1 MEFLHWRFTAFYIV
15 CNAHIVGYCE
25 GVITYRLIFLVL
37 SHRMLHQI
45 STNLT
50 PRLAPNLFDKLEF
63 VGEYMKNLY
72 IVGGTMGVGKTA
84 VCQQLKMNLSNSVLL
99 DGDWC
104 WDSNPFQV
112 TDETKSMVM
121 DNICYLLNNFLHCS
135 AYENVIF
142 CWVMHQQSI
151 IDSIVE
157 KLDTQ
162 SCDVKCISLIVDE
175 ANLRKRLTKDVESG
189 IRVEDII
196 ERSITRIP
204 MYDTLDTIKID
215 TNEKTVAMIANE
227 IKLL

>member
-1 MEFLHWRFTAFYIV
+1 
-15 CNAHIVGYCE
+15 
-25 GVITYRLIFLVL
+25 
-37 SHRMLHQI
+37 
-45 STNLT
+45 
-50 PRLAPNLFDKLEF
+50 
-63 VGEYMKNLY
+63 
-72 IVGGTMGVGKTA
+72 MGVGKTA

-162 SCDVKCISLIVDE
+162 NCDVKCISLIADE

-196 ERSITRIP
+196 ARSITRIP
-204 MYDTLDTIKID
+204 MYDTLNTIKID
-215 TNEKTVAMIANE
+215 TNGKTVAMLANE

>member
-1 MEFLHWRFTAFYIV
+1 MMKTL
-15 CNAHIVGYCE
+15 
-25 GVITYRLIFLVL
+25 
-37 SHRMLHQI
+37 
-45 STNLT
+45 
-50 PRLAPNLFDKLEF
+50 
-63 VGEYMKNLY
+63 YM
-72 IVGGTMGVGKTA
+72 IGGTMGVGKTT
-84 VCQQLKMNLSNSVLL
+84 VCQLLKQDLPNSVFL

-104 WDSNPFQV
+104 WDASPFQV

-121 DNICYLLNNFLHCS
+121 DNISYLLNNFLHCS

-142 CWVMHQQSI
+142 CRVMHQQSI

-196 ERSITRIP
+196 ERSIARIP
-204 MYDTLDTIKID
+204 MYDTLNTIKID
-215 TNEKTVAMIANE
+215 TNAKNVAMIANE
-227 IKLL
+227 IKQL

>member
-1 MEFLHWRFTAFYIV
+1 
-15 CNAHIVGYCE
+15 
-25 GVITYRLIFLVL
+25 
-37 SHRMLHQI
+37 
-45 STNLT
+45 
-50 PRLAPNLFDKLEF
+50 
-63 VGEYMKNLY
+63 MKNLY

-112 TDETKSMVM
+112 TDETKSMVT

-162 SCDVKCISLIVDE
+162 NCDVKCISLIVDE
-175 ANLRKRLTKDVESG
+175 ANLRKRLTKDVENG

-204 MYDTLDTIKID
+204 MYDTLNTIKID